1 MNTLFKKIQPLVEQK
16 RAVRSKEIFTFLQV
30 FSVHT
35 DVSRE
40 EDGSRVGDRSA
51 EGPRAAR

>member
-1 MNTLFKKIQPLVEQK
+1 MFEEQ
-16 RAVRSKEIFTFLQV
+16 RRDVRWKIFTFLQV
-30 FSVHT
+30 LPVHT
-35 DVSRE
+35 DVPRE